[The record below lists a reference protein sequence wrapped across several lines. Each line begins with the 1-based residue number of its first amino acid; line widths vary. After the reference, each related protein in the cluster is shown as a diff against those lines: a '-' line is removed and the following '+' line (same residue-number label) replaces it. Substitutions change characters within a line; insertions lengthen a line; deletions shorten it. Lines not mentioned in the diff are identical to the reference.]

1 MSESIKFLKGDKIFL
16 RPLKTDDISINYQ
29 KWLNDPDI
37 SYWNSRN
44 RFPISTKEMYNY
56 IQNSFKN
63 QREIILAVLDN
74 ITKKHIGNISLL
86 NINYHDSN
94 AEIAF
99 LLGEKS
105 YWGKGIMFEAGDL
118 LIKHAFHQLNL
129 NRVYCSTPSGNKSML
144 KLASKL
150 NFKKEGIRR
159 QAFFKHN
166 SYFDIIEFG
175 ILKNEIL

>member
-86 NINYHDSN
+86 NINYH
-94 AEIAF
+94 E
-99 LLGEKS
+99 L
-105 YWGKGIMFEAGDL
+105 M
-118 LIKHAFHQLNL
+118 
-129 NRVYCSTPSGNKSML
+129 
-144 KLASKL
+144 
-150 NFKKEGIRR
+150 KKIYFIRL
-159 QAFFKHN
+159 
-166 SYFDIIEFG
+166 S
-175 ILKNEIL
+175 